1 MLQLQFAYVL
11 VEKLNHNSSS
21 TSDSEVLVLLSLL
34 TMILHKSVEN
44 VGFLSQATEA
54 ILSNEQLQNTVT
66 SLLAKAKDE
75 SSFIS
80 KLDLETRDG
89 RIWGCMLTFHLLC
102 LRW

>member
-1 MLQLQFAYVL
+1 MLLFKPFLTMLQLQFAYLL
-11 VEKLNHNSSS
+11 VEKLNHNNSG

-66 SLLAKAKDE
+66 SLLAKAKMKVL
-75 SSFIS
+75 SSPS
-80 KLDLETRDG
+80 WT
-89 RIWGCMLTFHLLC
+89 
-102 LRW
+102 